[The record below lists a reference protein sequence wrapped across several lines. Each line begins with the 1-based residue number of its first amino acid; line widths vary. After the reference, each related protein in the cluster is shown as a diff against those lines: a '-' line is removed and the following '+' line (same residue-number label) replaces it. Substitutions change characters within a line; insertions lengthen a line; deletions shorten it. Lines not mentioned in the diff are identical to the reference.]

1 MWTNH
6 AVWTGGLGSTDNTNW
21 APDWTVV
28 ASQSGISLLQSPSP
42 EGMSFI
48 VVINQGQP
56 NEKRLFPT
64 DKNPSASEMNRGLDP
79 NEAFEQFQNF
89 SLNMEEL
96 LVVQQVQTQVNQTHL
111 KNWTQGLWQ

>member
-56 NEKRLFPT
+56 NEKRLFPRDFITEYGKDKT
-64 DKNPSASEMNRGLDP
+64 D
-79 NEAFEQFQNF
+79 
-89 SLNMEEL
+89 
-96 LVVQQVQTQVNQTHL
+96 LVNKQLIKEGHAYVYEGGKKKL
-111 KNWTQGLWQ
+111 FKI

>member
-28 ASQSGISLLQSPSP
+28 ASQSGITLLQSPSP

-64 DKNPSASEMNRGLDP
+64 DKNPSAFKGLRIAGSRNSKNAFLIFSFNSEFKYDCI
-79 NEAFEQFQNF
+79 
-89 SLNMEEL
+89 
-96 LVVQQVQTQVNQTHL
+96 VQ
-111 KNWTQGLWQ
+111 G

>member
-56 NEKRLFPT
+56 NEKDYSQQTKTRL
-64 DKNPSASEMNRGLDP
+64 
-79 NEAFEQFQNF
+79 
-89 SLNMEEL
+89 
-96 LVVQQVQTQVNQTHL
+96 QV
-111 KNWTQGLWQ
+111 K